1 VVSDSVKRA
10 LEGEKLSSLLA
21 AVLGGSADNAG
32 KGNAMMRG
40 PGGAQKAAE
49 EKREA
54 NVAELVPS
62 MQMLTAELK
71 ADIDAGRIQIRMEPR
86 GLVVSFKQAALFPS
100 GEDEVSVAAYGGLE
114 KVAGAIRK
122 LSNPVRLEGHTDSV
136 PISTARFRSNWEL
149 SAARAIAI
157 MDLLSKRFNLAR
169 ERLSIAGYADNAPVA
184 PNDSDD
190 GRARNRRVDVV
201 ILNEQGVIG
210 EPGKPEAAKPEAR
223 KTATGGA
230 ETARK

>member
-1 VVSDSVKRA
+1 
-10 LEGEKLSSLLA
+10 
-21 AVLGGSADNAG
+21 
-32 KGNAMMRG
+32 
-40 PGGAQKAAE
+40 
-49 EKREA
+49 
-54 NVAELVPS
+54 
-62 MQMLTAELK
+62 
-71 ADIDAGRIQIRMEPR
+71 
-86 GLVVSFKQAALFPS
+86 
-100 GEDEVSVAAYGGLE
+100 VAAYGGLE

-190 GRARNRRVDVV
+190 GRARNRRGDGV